1 MAGNFGLCC
10 EIGAILALIFVLL
23 WRMPRMAGMLG
34 FGEST
39 EFEVSLLSGLVS
51 ASYPHQG
58 VRLNLLDNRSVTH
71 DSVKHDDSVKDAAN
85 GGFSSCESAENV

>member
-1 MAGNFGLCC
+1 MAHAAFGWNA
-10 EIGAILALIFVLL
+10 EV
-23 WRMPRMAGMLG
+23 RK
-34 FGEST
+34 ST